1 MVVLSERAVQMIQ
14 TPVCPAADAVPGGTR
29 RMRRRM
35 TADDACPPGAGEPFC
50 GVAAA
55 AELLGDAWTL
65 LLVRD
70 VAAGPRRFT
79 QLQASTGISPTV
91 LTDRLHAL
99 VERGVLTRRM
109 YPEIPPR
116 VEYELTEKGKQVLP
130 ILDALRDYGTKWLR
144 QQPQQPQQP
153 Q

>member
-1 MVVLSERAVQMIQ
+1 MAQTLVQAGAHEAAVGRKG
-14 TPVCPAADAVPGGTR
+14 A
-29 RMRRRM
+29 RRRSM
-35 TADDACPPGAGEPFC
+35 ADEACPPDAGERFC

-70 VAAGPRRFT
+70 LAAGPRRFT
-79 QLQASTGISPTV
+79 QLQASTSISPRV

-99 VERGVLTRRM
+99 VERGVMTRRM

-116 VEYELTEKGKQVLP
+116 VEYELTEKGRDALP
-130 ILDALRDYGTKWLR
+130 IIDALRAYGIKWLR
-144 QQPQQPQQP
+144 P
-153 Q
+153 